1 MLYSVSEAPSAMEPA
16 PVTHRRL
23 TPRSKGVKVLR
34 PTVDGDRLLGDLE
47 SLARFGASGG
57 HAVNRIAYSPADLE
71 ARRWVE
77 TQMTELGLEVRVDQ
91 AGNSIGS
98 YPGRIPKLPPIAIG
112 SHTDT
117 VPEGGRF
124 DGALGVAAALS
135 CVRAL
140 HDSELRL
147 RHSVEVIDFAAEE
160 ATMGGTIGSRAMAG
174 ILDLSILHAPAWD
187 GREVSDHIRAAGLN
201 PDALSEAELAEGS
214 LACFLELH
222 VEQGGTL
229 EKAGVP
235 LGVVEGIVGIR
246 RYTVRFE
253 GLANHAGT
261 TPMSERQDA
270 LVLAAPYILAVRD
283 IAVAHEIVGTVGKL
297 DLRPGTPSAI
307 PGLAELSVEI
317 RGLDEH
323 RLDEAETAL
332 SESATA
338 RGGTLSPLS
347 VKPPVAS
354 DPRLIETLVAVCEE
368 RGAAHRRMPSGAGH
382 DAMCMAH
389 IAPVAMLFV
398 PSRGGISHS
407 PDEYTATEHCVLGTQ
422 VLLEALL
429 KVDVALDA
437 Q

>member
-1 MLYSVSEAPSAMEPA
+1 MLYSTPGAPPCKEVS
-16 PVTHRRL
+16 
-23 TPRSKGVKVLR
+23 GLR
-34 PTVDGDRLLGDLE
+34 PTIDGDRLLDDLE
-47 SLARFGASGG
+47 SLARFGASPG

-77 TQMTELGLEVRVDQ
+77 ARMVELGLEVRVDQ
-91 AGNSIGS
+91 AGNTIGS
-98 YPGRIPKLPPIAIG
+98 YPGQLPQLSPIAIG

-135 CVRAL
+135 CARAL
-140 HDSELRL
+140 HDSESRL
-147 RHSVEVIDFAAEE
+147 LHSVEVINFAAEE

-174 ILDLSILHAPAWD
+174 ILDPSILRAQAWD
-187 GREVSDHIRAAGLN
+187 GKEVAEHLRATGLN
-201 PDALSEAELAEGS
+201 PDAVAEAERAEGS

-222 VEQGGTL
+222 VEQGSIL

-246 RYTVRFE
+246 RYAVRFA
-253 GLANHAGT
+253 GVANHAGT

-270 LVLAAPYILAVRD
+270 LVMAAPYILAVRD
-283 IAVAHEIVGTVGKL
+283 IATTHEIVGTVGKL
-297 DLRPGTPSAI
+297 DLRPGAPSAI
-307 PGLAELSVEI
+307 PGSAELSVEI
-317 RGLDEH
+317 RGMDER

-332 SESATA
+332 SETATA
-338 RGGTLSPLS
+338 CRGTLSTVS

-354 DPRLIETLVAVCEE
+354 DPRRIDTLVAACEE
-368 RGAAHRRMPSGAGH
+368 LGAAHRRMPSGAGH

-389 IAPVAMLFV
+389 ITPVAMLFV

-407 PDEYTATEHCVLGTQ
+407 PEEYTDPEHCVLGAR

-429 KVDVALDA
+429 KADVALDA
-437 Q
+437 A